1 MGLIKLPEE
10 SIQYF
15 KDHVDEI
22 FSSGNLAEGYWNRK
36 LSKYVSILTKSRFC
50 LPTSSNGT
58 GLVSLLSLYR
68 HFFNR
73 NHVMIQSNT
82 MYGVKAMV
90 PASGCE
96 LSGYVNC
103 QLETLMPSI
112 NDFQIALN
120 PLTKK
125 EKNNLIILLSHI
137 GGIIN
142 PDILAIAELCRK
154 EGIILLED
162 CAHSFGAT
170 FNGQHSGLF
179 GDAGVYSFYAT
190 KAIPAGEGGLVV
202 TDDETIGQMIEQFA
216 IYDRFDQ
223 KLGIGNNIRVSEL
236 QALFTYSIIRNWQ
249 EIVNEKTKIATEYIK
264 VCQKNKINYISQS
277 EGGHSGNYY
286 KFIIYSLKKPI
297 KEAFIKLKTTTSPVY
312 DYEIGFPNPL
322 KDHHAC
328 LPIWYRLEQDV
339 VKKVINELNK
349 V

>member
-1 MGLIKLPEE
+1 
-10 SIQYF
+10 
-15 KDHVDEI
+15 
-22 FSSGNLAEGYWNRK
+22 
-36 LSKYVSILTKSRFC
+36 
-50 LPTSSNGT
+50 
-58 GLVSLLSLYR
+58 
-68 HFFNR
+68 
-73 NHVMIQSNT
+73 MIQSNT

-96 LSGYVNC
+96 LSRYVNC

-264 VCQKNKINYISQS
+264 VCQKIKSIIFPKVKVDILGIIINLSYT
-277 EGGHSGNYY
+277 H
-286 KFIIYSLKKPI
+286 LK
-297 KEAFIKLKTTTSPVY
+297 
-312 DYEIGFPNPL
+312 N
-322 KDHHAC
+322 
-328 LPIWYRLEQDV
+328 R
-339 VKKVINELNK
+339 
-349 V
+349 